1 MKKVFTLLFV
11 FGYLTMMAQAND
23 RLERI
28 KAFKVAFITEKL
40 DLTPKE
46 AQGFWPIYNKYSDD
60 SDKIRRGQREEYRQ
74 NVKRGEKLSDLAD
87 EVSEKFVVSFLSA
100 EEAQLQLKKKLVKDL
115 KSIISSK
122 KVWRLIRAEDE
133 FKQKMIEEYLSHF
146 EFLVVAGTLIG
157 GWIKFQAD
165 YNKLSSRV
173 YALEADNREFKSD
186 FKKLMEDIQEIKL
199 LLAKNQVQ

>member
-60 SDKIRRGQREEYRQ
+60 SEKIRQGQREEYRQ

-133 FKQKMIEEYLSHF
+133 FKQKMIEEY
-146 EFLVVAGTLIG
+146 
-157 GWIKFQAD
+157 K
-165 YNKLSSRV
+165 KR
-173 YALEADNREFKSD
+173 RE
-186 FKKLMEDIQEIKL
+186 
-199 LLAKNQVQ
+199 KN

>member
-11 FGYLTMMAQAND
+11 FGYLTMMAQTND

-40 DLTPKE
+40 DLTTKE
-46 AQGFWPIYNKYSDD
+46 AQGFWPIYNKYSDE
-60 SDKIRRGQREEYRQ
+60 SEKIRDNQRAEYRQ
-74 NVKRGEKLSDLAD
+74 NVKRGEKLDDLAD
-87 EVSEKFVVSFLSA
+87 EVSEKFVASFLSA

-133 FKQKMIEEYLSHF
+133 FKQKMIEEY
-146 EFLVVAGTLIG
+146 
-157 GWIKFQAD
+157 K
-165 YNKLSSRV
+165 KR
-173 YALEADNREFKSD
+173 RE
-186 FKKLMEDIQEIKL
+186 
-199 LLAKNQVQ
+199 KN

>member
-40 DLTPKE
+40 DLTPNE

-133 FKQKMIEEYLSHF
+133 FKQKMIEEY
-146 EFLVVAGTLIG
+146 
-157 GWIKFQAD
+157 K
-165 YNKLSSRV
+165 KR
-173 YALEADNREFKSD
+173 RE
-186 FKKLMEDIQEIKL
+186 
-199 LLAKNQVQ
+199 KN

>member
-11 FGYLTMMAQAND
+11 FGYLTMMAQTND

-40 DLTPKE
+40 DLTTKE

-60 SDKIRRGQREEYRQ
+60 SDKIRQSQREEYRQ
-74 NVKRGEKLSDLAD
+74 NVKRGEKLDDLAD
-87 EVSEKFVVSFLSA
+87 EVSQKFVASFLSA

-133 FKQKMIEEYLSHF
+133 FKQKMIEEY
-146 EFLVVAGTLIG
+146 
-157 GWIKFQAD
+157 K
-165 YNKLSSRV
+165 KR
-173 YALEADNREFKSD
+173 RE
-186 FKKLMEDIQEIKL
+186 
-199 LLAKNQVQ
+199 KN

>member
-133 FKQKMIEEYLSHF
+133 FKQKMIEEY
-146 EFLVVAGTLIG
+146 
-157 GWIKFQAD
+157 K
-165 YNKLSSRV
+165 KR
-173 YALEADNREFKSD
+173 RE
-186 FKKLMEDIQEIKL
+186 
-199 LLAKNQVQ
+199 KN

>member
-11 FGYLTMMAQAND
+11 FGYLTMMAQTND

-60 SDKIRRGQREEYRQ
+60 SDKIRQNQREEYRQ
-74 NVKRGEKLSDLAD
+74 NVKRGEKLDDLAD
-87 EVSEKFVVSFLSA
+87 EVSEKFVASFLSA

-133 FKQKMIEEYLSHF
+133 FKQKMIEEY
-146 EFLVVAGTLIG
+146 
-157 GWIKFQAD
+157 K
-165 YNKLSSRV
+165 KR
-173 YALEADNREFKSD
+173 RE
-186 FKKLMEDIQEIKL
+186 
-199 LLAKNQVQ
+199 KN

>member
-74 NVKRGEKLSDLAD
+74 NVKRGE
-87 EVSEKFVVSFLSA
+87 
-100 EEAQLQLKKKLVKDL
+100 
-115 KSIISSK
+115 I
-122 KVWRLIRAEDE
+122 
-133 FKQKMIEEYLSHF
+133 
-146 EFLVVAGTLIG
+146 
-157 GWIKFQAD
+157 
-165 YNKLSSRV
+165 N
-173 YALEADNREFKSD
+173 
-186 FKKLMEDIQEIKL
+186 
-199 LLAKNQVQ
+199 

>member
-11 FGYLTMMAQAND
+11 FGYLTMMAQTND

-60 SDKIRRGQREEYRQ
+60 SDKIRQSQREEYRQ
-74 NVKRGEKLSDLAD
+74 NVKRGEKLDDLAD
-87 EVSEKFVVSFLSA
+87 EVSEKFVASFLSA

-133 FKQKMIEEYLSHF
+133 FKQKMIEEY
-146 EFLVVAGTLIG
+146 
-157 GWIKFQAD
+157 K
-165 YNKLSSRV
+165 KR
-173 YALEADNREFKSD
+173 RE
-186 FKKLMEDIQEIKL
+186 
-199 LLAKNQVQ
+199 KN

>member
-11 FGYLTMMAQAND
+11 FGYLTMMAQTND

-40 DLTPKE
+40 DLTTKE

-60 SDKIRRGQREEYRQ
+60 SDKIRQNQREEYRQ
-74 NVKRGEKLSDLAD
+74 NVKRGEKLDDLAD
-87 EVSEKFVVSFLSA
+87 EVSEKFVASFLSA

-122 KVWRLIRAEDE
+122 KIWRLIRAEDE
-133 FKQKMIEEYLSHF
+133 FKQKMIEEY
-146 EFLVVAGTLIG
+146 
-157 GWIKFQAD
+157 K
-165 YNKLSSRV
+165 KR
-173 YALEADNREFKSD
+173 RE
-186 FKKLMEDIQEIKL
+186 
-199 LLAKNQVQ
+199 KN

>member
-1 MKKVFTLLFV
+1 MKKIFTLLFV

-60 SDKIRRGQREEYRQ
+60 SDKIRRGQRKEYRQ

-87 EVSEKFVVSFLSA
+87 EVSEKFVASFLSA
-100 EEAQLQLKKKLVKDL
+100 EEAQLQLKKNLVKDL

-133 FKQKMIEEYLSHF
+133 FKQKMIEEYKKRKK
-146 EFLVVAGTLIG
+146 I
-157 GWIKFQAD
+157 
-165 YNKLSSRV
+165 
-173 YALEADNREFKSD
+173 SD
-186 FKKLMEDIQEIKL
+186 
-199 LLAKNQVQ
+199 

>member
-11 FGYLTMMAQAND
+11 FGYLTMMAQTND

-40 DLTPKE
+40 DLTTKE
-46 AQGFWPIYNKYSDD
+46 AQGFWPIYNKYSDE
-60 SDKIRRGQREEYRQ
+60 SEKIRDNQRAEYRQ
-74 NVKRGEKLSDLAD
+74 NVKRGEKLDDLAD
-87 EVSEKFVVSFLSA
+87 EVSEKFVASFLSA

-133 FKQKMIEEYLSHF
+133 FKQKMIEEY
-146 EFLVVAGTLIG
+146 
-157 GWIKFQAD
+157 
-165 YNKLSSRV
+165 
-173 YALEADNREFKSD
+173 
-186 FKKLMEDIQEIKL
+186 KKRRQ
-199 LLAKNQVQ
+199 KN